1 MFVTE
6 QVRRCLEA
14 DPIIYDP
21 FRMFQKDDPSN
32 RIGAFSFRD
41 TRRDIN
47 ADERADDEVQKRG
60 GTRVKRNS
68 EIMPSSKLGKD
79 SVPEGDS

>member
-1 MFVTE
+1 MYVTE

-32 RIGAFSFRD
+32 RIGAFSFRV
-41 TRRDIN
+41 RDIN
-47 ADERADDEVQKRG
+47 ADERADDEVQKRD
-60 GTRVKRNS
+60 GTRAKRNS
-68 EIMPSSKLGKD
+68 ELLPSSKLGKD